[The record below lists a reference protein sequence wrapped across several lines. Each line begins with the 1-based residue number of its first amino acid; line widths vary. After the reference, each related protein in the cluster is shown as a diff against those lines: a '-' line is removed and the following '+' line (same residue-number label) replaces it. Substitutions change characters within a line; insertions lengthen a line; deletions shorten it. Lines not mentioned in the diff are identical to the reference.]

1 MSKGASAAFA
11 IALAC
16 LPFTGCSAAAQDAG
30 GFLRNLFYG
39 GAPPPPPGPPAA
51 GEEVDC
57 PPVTVANGGAALR
70 AYTGGRTGA
79 AESLRHQI
87 SIANVGRE
95 CRGQG
100 DGSVVVKVGVEGRAL
115 LGPAGSAGRF
125 QAPVHFVIRRGD
137 QVLVNRAR
145 SATVTL
151 AAGQTQGSFVIV
163 EEGMVVPA
171 GTGEFEIEVGLGG
184 SGAAARP
191 TRGARR

>member
-1 MSKGASAAFA
+1 MTKGGSAAFA

-16 LPFTGCSAAAQDAG
+16 LPFTACSASAQDTG

-39 GAPPPPPGPPAA
+39 GAPPAPPGPPAA
-51 GEEVDC
+51 GDEVEC
-57 PPVTVANGGAALR
+57 PSVTVTDGGAALR
-70 AYTGGRTGA
+70 AYASGRTGS

-95 CRGQG
+95 CRSQG

-137 QVLVNRAR
+137 HVFANRAR
-145 SATVTL
+145 AATVTL
-151 AAGQTQGSFVIV
+151 AAGQTQGSFVLV

-184 SGAAARP
+184 SGAAPRP
-191 TRGARR
+191 SRGARR

>member
-1 MSKGASAAFA
+1 
-11 IALAC
+11 
-16 LPFTGCSAAAQDAG
+16 
-30 GFLRNLFYG
+30 
-39 GAPPPPPGPPAA
+39 
-51 GEEVDC
+51 
-57 PPVTVANGGAALR
+57 
-70 AYTGGRTGA
+70 
-79 AESLRHQI
+79 
-87 SIANVGRE
+87 
-95 CRGQG
+95 
-100 DGSVVVKVGVEGRAL
+100 
-115 LGPAGSAGRF
+115 
-125 QAPVHFVIRRGD
+125 VHFVIRRGD

>member
-1 MSKGASAAFA
+1 MIKGGSAAFA

-16 LPFTGCSAAAQDAG
+16 LPFTGCSASSQDSG
-30 GFLRNLFYG
+30 GFFRNLFSG

-57 PPVTVANGGAALR
+57 PPVTVADGGAALR
-70 AYTGGRTGA
+70 AYSGGRTGA
-79 AESLRHQI
+79 AETLRHQI

-115 LGPAGSAGRF
+115 LGPAGAAGRF

-137 QVLVNRAR
+137 QVLANRSRTAAV
-145 SATVTL
+145 SL
-151 AAGQTQGSFVIV
+151 AAGQTQGTFVVI
-163 EEGMVVPA
+163 EDGMVVPA

-184 SGAAARP
+184 SAAAQRP